1 MKRVAQLVAS
11 LAPILVAG
19 CEAMIPVETELT
31 DSGLK
36 VPTGWSSVSDSPSV
50 RQAWLSDF
58 EQSPLPAL
66 VEEAVRVNYDLRAA
80 SARVAQARA
89 RARIVGAARLPQIDA
104 GVGVSRS
111 GLSTDGGRRLT
122 VDSFDASVGASWELD
137 VWGRLAND
145 TLAATRDA
153 DAISADYDAARLSLA
168 AGVAQAWFDAVES
181 ELQVALAEET
191 VRNFRDNLEIVS
203 EGFRIGLNDALDV
216 RLERANLAG
225 AESELEASRLER
237 DRAVRGLEVL
247 LGRYP
252 AGELAIAKS
261 LPAIE
266 SEVPAG
272 LPAEML
278 VRRPDVRA
286 AVLRLEATDERLNSA
301 RKNRLPD
308 IRLTASGGVSSN
320 ELRDLLDF
328 DALVWRIAAN
338 LALPIF
344 QGGRLDAERDLARAE
359 VEEVLA
365 DYAQVVLVAFREVE
379 VALTAERY
387 LSRQESALRV
397 AARESEEA
405 DVLALERYRSGLVGI
420 ITWLE
425 ARRRAFNAK
434 STLIAVSNL
443 RLQNRIALY
452 LALGGD
458 FTAAASSVAAAS
470 KTRGAMLATTAAPE
484 NAGAVSR
491 RP

>member
-1 MKRVAQLVAS
+1 MKR
-11 LAPILVAG
+11 LAPLPLALLLLGG
-19 CEAMIPVETELT
+19 CEAMDPVDTELA
-31 DSGLK
+31 DAGLN
-36 VPTGWSSVSDSPSV
+36 VPAQWSSVPDSPSV

-58 EQSPLPAL
+58 AQSPLPAL
-66 VEEAVRVNYDLRAA
+66 VEEAVNVNYDLRAA
-80 SARVAQARA
+80 AARVAQARA
-89 RARIVGAARLPQIDA
+89 RARIVGANQQPQIDA
-104 GVGVSRS
+104 GLGVSRS
-111 GLSTDGGRRLT
+111 GLSTGGGRRLT
-122 VDSFDASVGASWELD
+122 VDSFNATVAASWEID

-145 TLAATRDA
+145 TLAASRDA
-153 DAISADYDAARLSLA
+153 DAVSADFDAARLSLA
-168 AGVAQAWFDAVES
+168 AGVAQAWFDAIES

-203 EGFRIGLNDALDV
+203 EGFRIGLSNALDV

-225 AESELEASRLER
+225 AKSALEASRLAR
-237 DRAVRGLEVL
+237 DRAVRALEVL

-252 AGELAIAKS
+252 AGELAIATS

-266 SEVPAG
+266 TEVPAG
-272 LPAEML
+272 LPAEILM
-278 VRRPDVRA
+278 RRPDVRA
-286 AVLRLEATDERLNSA
+286 AVLRLEASDERLNSA

-308 IRLTASGGVSSN
+308 IRLTADGGVSSN
-320 ELRDLLDF
+320 ALRDLLDF
-328 DALVWRIAAN
+328 DALIWGIAAD

-344 QGGRLDAERDLARAE
+344 QGGRLDAERELARAE

-379 VALTAERY
+379 VALTAEGY
-387 LSRQESALRV
+387 LARQESALRV
-397 AARESEEA
+397 AASESEEA
-405 DVLALERYRSGLVGI
+405 ELLALERYRSGLVEI

-434 STLIAVSNL
+434 SALIAVSNL

-458 FTAAASSVAAAS
+458 FTATAASAAATP
-470 KTRGAMLATTAAPE
+470 KTKATMLVTTTASESA
-484 NAGAVSR
+484 AGASR

>member
-1 MKRVAQLVAS
+1 MKRLAQLAAA
-11 LAPILVAG
+11 LALIIVAG
-19 CEAMIPVETELT
+19 CEAMDPVKTELT
-31 DSGLK
+31 DTGLK
-36 VPTGWSSVSDSPSV
+36 VPADWSSVPDSPSV

-66 VEEAVRVNYDLRAA
+66 VAEAVSANYDLRAA
-80 SARVAQARA
+80 AARVAQARA
-89 RARIVGAARLPQIDA
+89 RARIVGAEQRPQIDA

-122 VDSFDASVGASWELD
+122 VDSFNANVTASWELD

-153 DAISADYDAARLSLA
+153 DAVSADYDAARLSLA

-191 VRNFRDNLEIVS
+191 VRNFRDNLAIVS
-203 EGFRIGLNDALDV
+203 EGFRIGLSNALDV

-225 AESELEASRLER
+225 AESELEASRLAR

-252 AGELAIAKS
+252 AGELAIATS

-266 SEVPAG
+266 TEVPAG
-272 LPAEML
+272 LPAEIL

-286 AVLRLEATDERLNSA
+286 AVLRLEASDERLNSA

-308 IRLTASGGVSSN
+308 IRLTADGGVSSN
-320 ELRDLLDF
+320 ALHDLLDF
-328 DALVWRIAAN
+328 DALVWSIAAD

-344 QGGRLDAERDLARAE
+344 QGGRLDAERELARAE

-379 VALTAERY
+379 VALSAERY
-387 LSRQESALRV
+387 LARQESALRV

-405 DVLALERYRSGLVGI
+405 QLLALERYRAGLVEF

-434 STLIAVSNL
+434 SALIVVSNL

-458 FTAAASSVAAAS
+458 FTAAAPSAVAAPKTKGVIVVTTAASERGAAAS
-470 KTRGAMLATTAAPE
+470 P
-484 NAGAVSR
+484 